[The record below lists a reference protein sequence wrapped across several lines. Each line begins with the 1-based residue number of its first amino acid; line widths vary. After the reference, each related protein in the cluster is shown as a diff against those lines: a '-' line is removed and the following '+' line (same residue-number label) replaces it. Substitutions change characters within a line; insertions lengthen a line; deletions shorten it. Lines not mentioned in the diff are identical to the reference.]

1 MKQWRRRNRN
11 TFARGLGGK
20 SLGRRYA
27 DDMPSIVNAAFDAII
42 AYSKAVK
49 DYTSGGGS
57 AYRVDRAESDLTQA
71 IGNLKL

>member
-27 DDMPSIVNAAFDAII
+27 DDLPYRVNAAFDAII
-42 AYSKAVK
+42 AHFKAVQQF
-49 DYTSGGGS
+49 TSGGGS
-57 AYRVDRAESDLTQA
+57 AYRVDRAESMLTQA
-71 IGNLKL
+71 INNLKL